1 MADNNLARSRN
12 DLPDF
17 FADDDPLAEL
27 ARIVGYDD
35 LPVAAKP
42 GSSSADNSF
51 TRREPAFNL
60 EDELLQEFER
70 YDAPRLDP
78 IHDIALDD
86 GPQHF
91 AEPAPDVVVA
101 APPVEP
107 EELEF
112 VPAEPAASEPRQ
124 AFSADGEIRDRD
136 DLQFGDEEPPL
147 AADAVYE
154 HAAAE
159 PVFEPAPE
167 AAHVEPVFDLPDFAA
182 AGAMSPAATIEEPSE
197 EFDLA
202 AELENSIGAEPVAES
217 QPEVMVEPE
226 VAFESVTRIE
236 PEVKFEP
243 QAAVETEPAFEPE
256 AVFEPEAAFEPEAGY
271 EPETGFEPEVKA
283 ERGKGAYVPGFRM
296 PLTNFSVA
304 RDVAAASA
312 PAPVSA
318 PQVAPSAPVEHAVE
332 RPVPD
337 NVPSLQ
343 PMPVPVAELQVS
355 SKSPEV
361 QAPEPQRNAPV
372 AAIPVAEPVAST
384 AQNAAAPQKD
394 RFSALDELIYDVQRY
409 SLPTS
414 AAQPFAAPV
423 AKAAEPAVKP
433 VAASVAPAA
442 AVVASQPVSA
452 PSVAEARSLDEK
464 DPFSDEEFE
473 LALDGLELDLA
484 DIVVEE
490 AQKHPVEAR
499 PPVVA
504 AVKAEPA
511 PAVAPAMAQ
520 PARVAPVTAAPVAA
534 AAAPVAETQVAEEP
548 ESVGDLPFDPAQI
561 ADSEDQVEA
570 IAELDVPSLPAEEP
584 EQPPAYRPDYELDI
598 DAELATL
605 LATPNKPAP
614 AQVRK
619 PEIDIAP
626 RGQQAAPDAARSPNY
641 TDLDDFERALEE
653 DFRRSLTTPL
663 PAAEHEELH
672 YSDTDYVATVEN
684 ARRSVRSWAV
694 PLVVAG
700 VVIFGG
706 VGAYAVFG
714 SRVASV
720 VSGGEP
726 VIIAADNEPIKIA
739 PENPGGKTV
748 PNQDKAVYDRVA
760 GVSPKDPKQR
770 TLISSNEE
778 PVDVVQKTL
787 MPDTLPLEGE
797 NDIDPTDVGETQ
809 DPRLLPQDR
818 TAANNGS
825 AEQPVT
831 VMPRKVK
838 TMIVRPDGKLVEQ
851 EIAAPALAAP
861 ETAKLPA
868 AGAKPVETA
877 AAFPEK
883 LPASNPVRT
892 QPVPATSNAGSA
904 GVLPV
909 SAPANPAAP
918 GEHVNVVRANSVT
931 PAVAA
936 APAQSSP
943 ASAATAVQAPAPVA
957 PVQAS
962 APAAKAPVPI
972 ARPAEQPV
980 NVVAAVTDQGNVR
993 APGQPTA
1000 AAPASAPNQVASL
1013 GSGDYVIQIA
1023 SLPSQAEA
1031 QKSYQS
1037 LSAKFGS
1044 VIGGRGV
1051 DIKAAELAGKG
1062 TFYRVRIPAG
1072 SKNDAV
1078 ALCERY
1084 RAAGGT
1090 CLVGR

>member
-35 LPVAAKP
+35 LPVAARP
-42 GSSSADNSF
+42 GSSSADTSS
-51 TRREPAFNL
+51 TARREPAFNL

-70 YDAPRLDP
+70 YDTPHLDP

-86 GPQHF
+86 VPQHF
-91 AEPAPDVVVA
+91 T

-112 VPAEPAASEPRQ
+112 VPAEAAAVEVPQADSAISER
-124 AFSADGEIRDRD
+124 ADI
-136 DLQFGDEEPPL
+136 FGDEEPPL
-147 AADAVYE
+147 AVDAVD
-154 HAAAE
+154 ANVAAE
-159 PVFEPAPE
+159 PVFEPAVE
-167 AAHVEPVFDLPDFAA
+167 AARMEPVFDLPDFPA
-182 AGAMSPAATIEEPSE
+182 AGSMSPAASVEDPAE

-202 AELENSIGAEPVAES
+202 AELENSIAAES
-217 QPEVMVEPE
+217 
-226 VAFESVTRIE
+226 
-236 PEVKFEP
+236 
-243 QAAVETEPAFEPE
+243 
-256 AVFEPEAAFEPEAGY
+256 EAAFEPEGTL
-271 EPETGFEPEVKA
+271 EPEARFEPEVRFVPQAAFEPETAPEPQAAFEPEAKLEPEAKFELEPKA

-296 PLTNFSVA
+296 PLSNFSVA
-304 RDVAAASA
+304 RDVSAASA
-312 PAPVSA
+312 QAAVTASQATAPASNEYASEPPVLNDIPSPKIEPAPA
-318 PQVAPSAPVEHAVE
+318 AEPQAS
-332 RPVPD
+332 
-337 NVPSLQ
+337 
-343 PMPVPVAELQVS
+343 
-355 SKSPEV
+355 
-361 QAPEPQRNAPV
+361 PEPQAQEPQPAPV
-372 AAIPVAEPVAST
+372 AAAPI
-384 AQNAAAPQKD
+384 AAASQKD

-409 SLPTS
+409 TLPTS
-414 AAQPFAAPV
+414 NGQPLATPV
-423 AKAAEPAVKP
+423 AQA
-433 VAASVAPAA
+433 AASVAPSAA
-442 AVVASQPVSA
+442 SVDAPVAQSPVA
-452 PSVAEARSLDEK
+452 KPPVAEVSSLDET

-484 DIVVEE
+484 EIVVEE
-490 AQKHPVEAR
+490 AQVHPSPA
-499 PPVVA
+499 PAP
-504 AVKAEPA
+504 VKAEPA
-511 PAVAPAMAQ
+511 PAAAPSTA
-520 PARVAPVTAAPVAA
+520 PVARVAPVTAA
-534 AAAPVAETQVAEEP
+534 AAPVVETQVGEEP
-548 ESVGDLPFDPAQI
+548 ESIADLPFDPAQI

-584 EQPPAYRPDYELDI
+584 EQPSAYRPDYELDI

-605 LATPNKPAP
+605 LAAPGKPASAP
-614 AQVRK
+614 TRK

-626 RGQQAAPDAARSPNY
+626 RGRQAAEAARSPNY

-672 YSDTDYVATVEN
+672 YSDADYVATVEN

-694 PLVVAG
+694 PLVLAG
-700 VVIFGG
+700 VVILGG
-706 VGAYAVFG
+706 FGAYAFFG
-714 SRVASV
+714 SSVSGV

-778 PVDVVQKTL
+778 PIDVVQKTL

-797 NDIDPTDVGETQ
+797 NDIEPTDVGETE

-818 TAANNGS
+818 TAQNNTA
-825 AEQPVT
+825 AEQQPVT

-851 EIAAPALAAP
+851 EVAAPALAAP

-883 LPASNPVRT
+883 VPASVPSTPART
-892 QPVPATSNAGSA
+892 QPQPANANAGA
-904 GVLPV
+904 GGILPV

-918 GEHVNVVRANSVT
+918 AEHVNVVRTNPVT
-931 PAVAA
+931 PPVAA
-936 APAQSSP
+936 APAQP
-943 ASAATAVQAPAPVA
+943 APAAAAAAPAAAQAPAPVA

-962 APAAKAPVPI
+962 APAARAPVPI

-993 APGQPTA
+993 APAQPAAA
-1000 AAPASAPNQVASL
+1000 AAPGSASNQIASL

-1037 LSAKFGS
+1037 LSAKFGN

-1051 DIKAAELAGKG
+1051 DIKSAEIAGKG
-1062 TFYRVRIPAG
+1062 MFYRVRIPAG

>member
-35 LPVAAKP
+35 LPVAARP
-42 GSSSADNSF
+42 GSSSADTSS
-51 TRREPAFNL
+51 TARQEPAFNL

-70 YDAPRLDP
+70 YDTPHLDP

-86 GPQHF
+86 VPQHF
-91 AEPAPDVVVA
+91 A

-112 VPAEPAASEPRQ
+112 VPAEAAAVEVPQADSAISER
-124 AFSADGEIRDRD
+124 ADI
-136 DLQFGDEEPPL
+136 FGDEEPPL
-147 AADAVYE
+147 AVDAVD
-154 HAAAE
+154 ASVAAE
-159 PVFEPAPE
+159 PVFEPA
-167 AAHVEPVFDLPDFAA
+167 VESARMEPIFDLPDFPA
-182 AGAMSPAATIEEPSE
+182 AGSMSPAASAEDPAE

-202 AELENSIGAEPVAES
+202 AELENSIAAES
-217 QPEVMVEPE
+217 EAAFDPEGTLEPEARFEPE
-226 VAFESVTRIE
+226 VRFVH
-236 PEVKFEP
+236 
-243 QAAVETEPAFEPE
+243 QATFEPE
-256 AVFEPEAAFEPEAGY
+256 AAPEPEAAFEPEANL
-271 EPETGFEPEVKA
+271 EPEAKFEPKT
-283 ERGKGAYVPGFRM
+283 ERGKGAYIPGFRM
-296 PLTNFSVA
+296 PLSNFSVA

-312 PAPVSA
+312 QAAVAASQATASASNEYAFEPPVLNDIPSPKIEPAPAAEPPAQEPQPAPV
-318 PQVAPSAPVEHAVE
+318 
-332 RPVPD
+332 
-337 NVPSLQ
+337 
-343 PMPVPVAELQVS
+343 
-355 SKSPEV
+355 
-361 QAPEPQRNAPV
+361 
-372 AAIPVAEPVAST
+372 
-384 AQNAAAPQKD
+384 AAAPQKD

-409 SLPTS
+409 TLPTS
-414 AAQPFAAPV
+414 HGQPLAKPEPAVTQTVASVAPSAPSVVDAPV
-423 AKAAEPAVKP
+423 AKSPVAEPSP
-433 VAASVAPAA
+433 
-442 AVVASQPVSA
+442 
-452 PSVAEARSLDEK
+452 LDET

-484 DIVVEE
+484 EIVVEE
-490 AQKHPVEAR
+490 AQAHPVQA
-499 PPVVA
+499 PFPA
-504 AVKAEPA
+504 PAPVKAEPA
-511 PAVAPAMAQ
+511 PAAAPSTA
-520 PARVAPVTAAPVAA
+520 PVARVAPVTAAATPV
-534 AAAPVAETQVAEEP
+534 VETQVAEEP
-548 ESVGDLPFDPAQI
+548 ESIADLPFDPAQI

-605 LATPNKPAP
+605 LAAPAKPAS
-614 AQVRK
+614 AQARK

-626 RGQQAAPDAARSPNY
+626 RGRQAAAEAARSPNY

-672 YSDTDYVATVEN
+672 YSDADYVATVEN

-694 PLVVAG
+694 PLVLAG
-700 VVIFGG
+700 VVILGG
-706 VGAYAVFG
+706 AGAYAFFG
-714 SRVASV
+714 SSVSGV

-778 PVDVVQKTL
+778 PIDVVQKTL

-797 NDIDPTDVGETQ
+797 NDIEPTDVGETE

-818 TAANNGS
+818 TAQNNTA
-825 AEQPVT
+825 AEQQPVT

-883 LPASNPVRT
+883 VPASVPATPVRT
-892 QPVPATSNAGSA
+892 QPQPANSNAGA
-904 GVLPV
+904 GGILPV
-909 SAPANPAAP
+909 STPANPAAP
-918 GEHVNVVRANSVT
+918 AEHVNVVRTNPVT

-936 APAQSSP
+936 APAQPTP
-943 ASAATAVQAPAPVA
+943 AAAAPGPAPAAAQAPAPVA

-962 APAAKAPVPI
+962 APAARAPVPI

-993 APGQPTA
+993 APAQPA
-1000 AAPASAPNQVASL
+1000 AVAAPGSASNQVASL

-1037 LSAKFGS
+1037 LSAKFGN

-1051 DIKAAELAGKG
+1051 DIKSAEIAGKG

>member
-35 LPVAAKP
+35 LPVAARP
-42 GSSSADNSF
+42 GSSSADTSSPV
-51 TRREPAFNL
+51 RHEPAFNL

-70 YDAPRLDP
+70 YDAPHLDP
-78 IHDIALDD
+78 IHDIAVDD
-86 GPQHF
+86 VPQSF
-91 AEPAPDVVVA
+91 V

-112 VPAEPAASEPRQ
+112 VPAESAAVEVPQ
-124 AFSADGEIRDRD
+124 ADSAFGDRPD
-136 DLQFGDEEPPL
+136 IFGDEEPPL
-147 AADAVYE
+147 AVDAVDGNVV
-154 HAAAE
+154 AAE
-159 PVFEPAPE
+159 PVVEPAFE
-167 AAHVEPVFDLPDFAA
+167 AARVEPVFDLPDFPA
-182 AGAMSPAATIEEPSE
+182 AGSMSPAESVEDPAE

-202 AELENSIGAEPVAES
+202 AELENSISAES
-217 QPEVMVEPE
+217 VAAIEPEVTFEPEARFEPEVRFVPQATFEAETAPEPE
-226 VAFESVTRIE
+226 VAFEPEAKLE
-236 PEVKFEP
+236 PE
-243 QAAVETEPAFEPE
+243 ANFEPE
-256 AVFEPEAAFEPEAGY
+256 PR
-271 EPETGFEPEVKA
+271 T
-283 ERGKGAYVPGFRM
+283 ERGKGAYIPGFRM
-296 PLTNFSVA
+296 PLSNFSVA
-304 RDVAAASA
+304 RDVSAASA
-312 PAPVSA
+312 QAAVAASQVAAPALNEYAVEPSLRNDIPSPKIEPTPAAGQQVSASTPAPQA
-318 PQVAPSAPVEHAVE
+318 QELQSAPVT
-332 RPVPD
+332 
-337 NVPSLQ
+337 
-343 PMPVPVAELQVS
+343 VA
-355 SKSPEV
+355 P
-361 QAPEPQRNAPV
+361 
-372 AAIPVAEPVAST
+372 I
-384 AQNAAAPQKD
+384 AAAPQKD

-409 SLPTS
+409 TLPASNGGQPLATPVAKS
-414 AAQPFAAPV
+414 EPAATHAAAPVSPALPSVDAPV
-423 AKAAEPAVKP
+423 AKSPLAEPGP
-433 VAASVAPAA
+433 
-442 AVVASQPVSA
+442 
-452 PSVAEARSLDEK
+452 LDET
-464 DPFSDEEFE
+464 DTFSEEEFE

-484 DIVVEE
+484 EIVVEE
-490 AQKHPVEAR
+490 AKAHPVQA
-499 PPVVA
+499 PSPA
-504 AVKAEPA
+504 AAPVKAEPVPAAA
-511 PAVAPAMAQ
+511 PSMAPV
-520 PARVAPVTAAPVAA
+520 ARVAPVTAA
-534 AAAPVAETQVAEEP
+534 AAPAPAVDAQVVEEP
-548 ESVGDLPFDPAQI
+548 ESIGDLPFDPAQI

-605 LATPNKPAP
+605 LAAPGKPASAP
-614 AQVRK
+614 ARK

-626 RGQQAAPDAARSPNY
+626 RGRQTVAEAARSPNY

-672 YSDTDYVATVEN
+672 YSDADYVATVEN

-694 PLVVAG
+694 PLALAG
-700 VVIFGG
+700 VVILGG
-706 VGAYAVFG
+706 VGAYAFFG
-714 SRVASV
+714 SSVSGV

-797 NDIDPTDVGETQ
+797 NDIEPTDVGETE

-818 TAANNGS
+818 TAQNNAA
-825 AEQPVT
+825 AEQQPVT

-883 LPASNPVRT
+883 VPASVPATPVRT
-892 QPVPATSNAGSA
+892 QPQPANSNAGT
-904 GVLPV
+904 GGIVPV

-918 GEHVNVVRANSVT
+918 AEHVNVVRTNPVT
-931 PAVAA
+931 PPVAA
-936 APAQSSP
+936 APAQPNP
-943 ASAATAVQAPAPVA
+943 AAAAPAVVQAPAPAA

-962 APAAKAPVPI
+962 APVAKAPVPI
-972 ARPAEQPV
+972 ARPSEQPV

-993 APGQPTA
+993 APGQQAA
-1000 AAPASAPNQVASL
+1000 AAPASAQNQVASL
-1013 GSGDYVIQIA
+1013 GSGGYIIQIA

-1051 DIKAAELAGKG
+1051 DIKSAEIAGKG

-1072 SKNDAV
+1072 SKDDAV

>member
-35 LPVAAKP
+35 LPVAARP
-42 GSSSADNSF
+42 GSSSADTSS
-51 TRREPAFNL
+51 TARREPAFNL

-70 YDAPRLDP
+70 YDTPHLDP

-86 GPQHF
+86 VPQHF
-91 AEPAPDVVVA
+91 A

-112 VPAEPAASEPRQ
+112 VPAEAAAVEVPQADSAISER
-124 AFSADGEIRDRD
+124 ADI
-136 DLQFGDEEPPL
+136 FGDEEPPL
-147 AADAVYE
+147 AVDAVD
-154 HAAAE
+154 ANDAAE
-159 PVFEPAPE
+159 PVFEPAVE
-167 AAHVEPVFDLPDFAA
+167 SARMEPVFDLPDFPA
-182 AGAMSPAATIEEPSE
+182 AGSMSPAASAEDPAE

-202 AELENSIGAEPVAES
+202 AELENSIAAES
-217 QPEVMVEPE
+217 EAAFDPEGTLEPEARFEPE
-226 VAFESVTRIE
+226 VRFV
-236 PEVKFEP
+236 P
-243 QAAVETEPAFEPE
+243 QAAFEPE
-256 AVFEPEAAFEPEAGY
+256 TAPEPEAAFEPEANL
-271 EPETGFEPEVKA
+271 EPEAKFEPKT
-283 ERGKGAYVPGFRM
+283 ERGKGAYIPGFRM
-296 PLTNFSVA
+296 PLSNFSVA
-304 RDVAAASA
+304 RDVAAASTQA
-312 PAPVSA
+312 AAAASQVTSPASNEYAFEPPVLNDIPSPKIEPAPAAEPLASAKAPEPPAQEPQPAPV
-318 PQVAPSAPVEHAVE
+318 
-332 RPVPD
+332 
-337 NVPSLQ
+337 
-343 PMPVPVAELQVS
+343 
-355 SKSPEV
+355 
-361 QAPEPQRNAPV
+361 
-372 AAIPVAEPVAST
+372 
-384 AQNAAAPQKD
+384 AAAPQKD

-409 SLPTS
+409 TLPTS
-414 AAQPFAAPV
+414 NGQPLAKPV
-423 AKAAEPAVKP
+423 AKPEPAVTQA
-433 VAASVAPAA
+433 AASVAP
-442 AVVASQPVSA
+442 SA
-452 PSVAEARSLDEK
+452 PSVVDAPVTKPSVAEVSSLDET

-484 DIVVEE
+484 EIVVEE
-490 AQKHPVEAR
+490 AQAHPVQA
-499 PPVVA
+499 PSPA
-504 AVKAEPA
+504 PAPVKAEPA
-511 PAVAPAMAQ
+511 PAAAPSMA
-520 PARVAPVTAAPVAA
+520 PVARVAPVTAA
-534 AAAPVAETQVAEEP
+534 AAPVVETQVVEEP
-548 ESVGDLPFDPAQI
+548 ESIADLPFDPAQI

-605 LATPNKPAP
+605 LAAPGKPSP
-614 AQVRK
+614 ARK

-626 RGQQAAPDAARSPNY
+626 RGRQAAAEAARSPNY

-672 YSDTDYVATVEN
+672 YSDADYVATVEN

-694 PLVVAG
+694 PLVLAG
-700 VVIFGG
+700 VVILGG
-706 VGAYAVFG
+706 FGAYTFFG
-714 SRVASV
+714 SSVSGV

-778 PVDVVQKTL
+778 PIDVVQKTL

-797 NDIDPTDVGETQ
+797 NDIEPTDVGETE

-818 TAANNGS
+818 TAQNNTA
-825 AEQPVT
+825 AEQQPVT

-851 EIAAPALAAP
+851 EVAAPALAAP
-861 ETAKLPA
+861 ETVKLPA

-883 LPASNPVRT
+883 VPASVPATPVRT
-892 QPVPATSNAGSA
+892 QPLPASSNAGA
-904 GVLPV
+904 GGILPV
-909 SAPANPAAP
+909 STPANPAAP
-918 GEHVNVVRANSVT
+918 AEHVNVVRTNPVT

-936 APAQSSP
+936 APAQPTP
-943 ASAATAVQAPAPVA
+943 AAAAPGPAPAAAQAPAPVT

-962 APAAKAPVPI
+962 APAARAPVPI

-993 APGQPTA
+993 APAQPA
-1000 AAPASAPNQVASL
+1000 AAAAAGSASNQVASL

-1037 LSAKFGS
+1037 LSAKFGN

-1051 DIKAAELAGKG
+1051 DIKSAEIAGKG

>member
-1 MADNNLARSRN
+1 MADNNLARNRN

-42 GSSSADNSF
+42 GSSSADTSASG
-51 TRREPAFNL
+51 RREPAFNL

-86 GPQHF
+86 APRSF
-91 AEPAPDVVVA
+91 AEPASDAAVA

-112 VPAEPAASEPRQ
+112 VPAEPVAIELPQ
-124 AFSADGEIRDRD
+124 AFLPADSAINERD
-136 DLQFGDEEPPL
+136 DRQFGDEEPPL
-147 AADAVYE
+147 AFDAVDE
-154 HAAAE
+154 SVASD
-159 PVFEPAPE
+159 PIVEPAFE
-167 AAHVEPVFDLPDFAA
+167 AARVEPVFDLPDFPT
-182 AGAMSPAATIEEPSE
+182 AGAMSPAASTEEPAE

-202 AELENSIGAEPVAES
+202 AELENSIAAEPVAAG
-217 QPEVMVEPE
+217 QPEVKFEPEAKIEPEARFVPQATFEPE
-226 VAFESVTRIE
+226 VAFE
-236 PEVKFEP
+236 PETKL
-243 QAAVETEPAFEPE
+243 EPE
-256 AVFEPEAAFEPEAGY
+256 AKFELEPK
-271 EPETGFEPEVKA
+271 T
-283 ERGKGAYVPGFRM
+283 ERGKGAYIPGFRM

-304 RDVAAASA
+304 RDVSAASA
-312 PAPVSA
+312 QAAVTPSQAAAPVLNEYAVEPPVLDDIPSPKTEPAPA
-318 PQVAPSAPVEHAVE
+318 
-332 RPVPD
+332 
-337 NVPSLQ
+337 
-343 PMPVPVAELQVS
+343 AELQVS
-355 SKSPEV
+355 AK
-361 QAPEPQRNAPV
+361 APEHQVQELQPASVTTEPV
-372 AAIPVAEPVAST
+372 AAVPDATSVAST
-384 AQNAAAPQKD
+384 GQSDAASQKD

-409 SLPTS
+409 TLPTS
-414 AAQPFAAPV
+414 NGQSLATPV
-423 AKAAEPAVKP
+423 ANAPELAATPA
-433 VAASVAPAA
+433 VAPAA
-442 AVVASQPVSA
+442 PVIANAPVATP
-452 PSVAEARSLDEK
+452 PVAEVQSLDDK

-484 DIVVEE
+484 EIVVEE
-490 AQKHPVEAR
+490 TQKHPVQATS
-499 PPVVA
+499 A
-504 AVKAEPA
+504 AAAIVKAEPA
-511 PAVAPAMAQ
+511 APSVTPVA
-520 PARVAPVTAAPVAA
+520 RAAPVAVV
-534 AAAPVAETQVAEEP
+534 APVAETQAVEEP
-548 ESVGDLPFDPAQI
+548 ESMADLPFDPAQI

-605 LATPNKPAP
+605 LAAPGKSAPAP
-614 AQVRK
+614 ARK
-619 PEIDIAP
+619 PEIDIAQK
-626 RGQQAAPDAARSPNY
+626 GQQAAAEASRSPAY

-672 YSDTDYVATVEN
+672 YSDTDYIATVEN

-694 PLVVAG
+694 PLVLAG
-700 VVIFGG
+700 VVILGG
-706 VGAYAVFG
+706 AGAYAFFG
-714 SRVASV
+714 SSVSGV

-726 VIIAADNEPIKIA
+726 VIIAADKEPIKIA

-778 PVDVVQKTL
+778 PIDVVQKTL

-797 NDIDPTDVGETQ
+797 NDIEPTDVGETE

-818 TAANNGS
+818 VAQNNAS
-825 AEQPVT
+825 AEQQPVT

-861 ETAKLPA
+861 ETPKLPA

-877 AAFPEK
+877 AAFPAK
-883 LPASNPVRT
+883 LPPST
-892 QPVPATSNAGSA
+892 PATPARPQPLSTASNAGSS

-909 SAPANPAAP
+909 SAPA
-918 GEHVNVVRANSVT
+918 EHVNVVRTNPIT

-936 APAQSSP
+936 APAQPTPAAAAPSP
-943 ASAATAVQAPAPVA
+943 AAAQAPASVA

-962 APAAKAPVPI
+962 APASKAPVPI

-993 APGQPTA
+993 APGQQTA
-1000 AAPASAPNQVASL
+1000 AAPASASNQVASL
-1013 GSGDYVIQIA
+1013 GPGDYVIQIA

-1051 DIKAAELAGKG
+1051 DIKPAEIAGKG

-1072 SKNDAV
+1072 GKNEAV

>member
-35 LPVAAKP
+35 LPVAARP
-42 GSSSADNSF
+42 GSSSADTSA
-51 TRREPAFNL
+51 RREPAFNL

-70 YDAPRLDP
+70 YDAPPLDP
-78 IHDIALDD
+78 VHDIAVDD
-86 GPQHF
+86 VPRHF
-91 AEPAPDVVVA
+91 AEPAPDITVA
-101 APPVEP
+101 APPIEP

-112 VPAEPAASEPRQ
+112 VPSETAAVEAPQ
-124 AFSADGEIRDRD
+124 AFLPADGAVGARA
-136 DLQFGDEEPPL
+136 DLFGDEEPPL
-147 AADAVYE
+147 AVDTIDENV
-154 HAAAE
+154 AAE
-159 PVFEPAPE
+159 PVFEPA
-167 AAHVEPVFDLPDFAA
+167 VETARMEPIFDLPDFPA
-182 AGAMSPAATIEEPSE
+182 AGSMSPVASVEDPAE

-202 AELENSIGAEPVAES
+202 AELENSIAAEPVAA
-217 QPEVMVEPE
+217 VEPE
-226 VAFESVTRIE
+226 VT
-236 PEVKFEP
+236 
-243 QAAVETEPAFEPE
+243 FEPE
-256 AVFEPEAAFEPEAGY
+256 AKFEPEAAPEPEAAFEPEAKL
-271 EPETGFEPEVKA
+271 EPEAKFELEPKT
-283 ERGKGAYVPGFRM
+283 ERGKGAYIPGFRM
-296 PLTNFSVA
+296 PLSNFSVA
-304 RDVAAASA
+304 RDVSAASA
-312 PAPVSA
+312 QAAVATSQVAAPAPNEYAFEPPVLEDSPSPKIEPAPAAGPQVSA
-318 PQVAPSAPVEHAVE
+318 
-332 RPVPD
+332 
-337 NVPSLQ
+337 
-343 PMPVPVAELQVS
+343 
-355 SKSPEV
+355 K
-361 QAPEPQRNAPV
+361 APEPQAQELQPAPV
-372 AAIPVAEPVAST
+372 TVAPIAAAP
-384 AQNAAAPQKD
+384 AAAPQKD

-409 SLPTS
+409 TLPTS
-414 AAQPFAAPV
+414 NGQPLATPV
-423 AKAAEPAVKP
+423 AKPEPAVTRP
-433 VAASVAPAA
+433 AASVASAA
-442 AVVASQPVSA
+442 PVVANA
-452 PSVAEARSLDEK
+452 PVAELHSLDET

-484 DIVVEE
+484 EIVVEE
-490 AQKHPVEAR
+490 AQAHPVPA
-499 PPVVA
+499 PSPAVA
-504 AVKAEPA
+504 PVKAEPA
-511 PAVAPAMAQ
+511 PAAAPSMA
-520 PARVAPVTAAPVAA
+520 PVARVAPVTAM
-534 AAAPVAETQVAEEP
+534 AAPIVETQVVEEP
-548 ESVGDLPFDPAQI
+548 ESIGDLPFDPAQI

-605 LATPNKPAP
+605 LAAPGRPASAP
-614 AQVRK
+614 ARK

-626 RGQQAAPDAARSPNY
+626 RGQQAATEAGRSPAY

-672 YSDTDYVATVEN
+672 YSDADYVATVEN

-694 PLVVAG
+694 PLVLAG
-700 VVIFGG
+700 VVILGG
-706 VGAYAVFG
+706 VGAYAFFG
-714 SRVASV
+714 SSV
-720 VSGGEP
+720 SGVMSGGEP

-778 PVDVVQKTL
+778 PIDVVQKTL

-797 NDIDPTDVGETQ
+797 NDIEPTDVGETE

-818 TAANNGS
+818 TAQNNAA
-825 AEQPVT
+825 AEQQPVT

-883 LPASNPVRT
+883 VPASVPATPTRT
-892 QPVPATSNAGSA
+892 QPLPANSNTSA
-904 GVLPV
+904 GGILPV

-918 GEHVNVVRANSVT
+918 TEHVNVVRTNPVT
-931 PAVAA
+931 PPVAA
-936 APAQSSP
+936 APAQP
-943 ASAATAVQAPAPVA
+943 AAAAPAPAAAQAPAPVA

-993 APGQPTA
+993 APAQPA
-1000 AAPASAPNQVASL
+1000 AAPASAANQVASA
-1013 GSGDYVIQIA
+1013 GPGDYVIQIA

-1037 LSAKFGS
+1037 LSSKFGS

-1051 DIKAAELAGKG
+1051 DIKSAEIAGKG

-1072 SKNDAV
+1072 GKNEAI

>member
-35 LPVAAKP
+35 LPVAARP
-42 GSSSADNSF
+42 GSSSADTSS
-51 TRREPAFNL
+51 TARREPAFNL

-70 YDAPRLDP
+70 YDTPHLDP
-78 IHDIALDD
+78 IHDVALDD
-86 GPQHF
+86 VPQHF
-91 AEPAPDVVVA
+91 A

-112 VPAEPAASEPRQ
+112 VPAEAAAVEVPQADSAISER
-124 AFSADGEIRDRD
+124 ADI
-136 DLQFGDEEPPL
+136 FGDEEPPL
-147 AADAVYE
+147 AVDAVGE
-154 HAAAE
+154 SVDAE
-159 PVFEPAPE
+159 PVFEPAVE
-167 AAHVEPVFDLPDFAA
+167 AARMEPVFDLPDFPA
-182 AGAMSPAATIEEPSE
+182 AGSMSPAASVEDPE

-202 AELENSIGAEPVAES
+202 AELENSIAAES
-217 QPEVMVEPE
+217 
-226 VAFESVTRIE
+226 
-236 PEVKFEP
+236 
-243 QAAVETEPAFEPE
+243 
-256 AVFEPEAAFEPEAGY
+256 EAAFEPEGTL
-271 EPETGFEPEVKA
+271 EPEARFEPEVRFVPQAAFEPETAPEPQAAFEPEAKLEPEA
-283 ERGKGAYVPGFRM
+283 KFEPEPKTERGKGAYIPGFRM
-296 PLTNFSVA
+296 PLSNFSVA
-304 RDVAAASA
+304 RDVSAASTQAAVAASQVTA
-312 PAPVSA
+312 PAPNEYAFEPPVLNDIPSPKIEPA
-318 PQVAPSAPVEHAVE
+318 PAAAPLA
-332 RPVPD
+332 
-337 NVPSLQ
+337 
-343 PMPVPVAELQVS
+343 
-355 SKSPEV
+355 SPK
-361 QAPEPQRNAPV
+361 APEPQAQEPQPAPV
-372 AAIPVAEPVAST
+372 AAAPI
-384 AQNAAAPQKD
+384 AAASQKD

-409 SLPTS
+409 TLPTS
-414 AAQPFAAPV
+414 NGQPLASPV
-423 AKAAEPAVKP
+423 AKPEPAVTQA
-433 VAASVAPAA
+433 AASVAPAA
-442 AVVASQPVSA
+442 TSIDTPVAKSP
-452 PSVAEARSLDEK
+452 VAEPSPLDDT

-484 DIVVEE
+484 EIVVEE
-490 AQKHPVEAR
+490 AQVHPSPA
-499 PPVVA
+499 PAP
-504 AVKAEPA
+504 VKAEPA
-511 PAVAPAMAQ
+511 PAAAPSIAA
-520 PARVAPVTAAPVAA
+520 PVARVAPVTAA
-534 AAAPVAETQVAEEP
+534 AAPVVETQVGEEP
-548 ESVGDLPFDPAQI
+548 ESIADLPFDPAQI

-605 LATPNKPAP
+605 LAAPGKPASAP
-614 AQVRK
+614 ARK

-626 RGQQAAPDAARSPNY
+626 RGRQAAAEAARSPNY

-672 YSDTDYVATVEN
+672 YSDADYVATVEN

-694 PLVVAG
+694 PLVLAG
-700 VVIFGG
+700 VVILGG
-706 VGAYAVFG
+706 AGAYAFFG
-714 SRVASV
+714 SSVSGV

-778 PVDVVQKTL
+778 PIDVVQKTL

-797 NDIDPTDVGETQ
+797 NDIEPTDVGETE

-818 TAANNGS
+818 TAQNNTA
-825 AEQPVT
+825 AEQQPVT

-883 LPASNPVRT
+883 VPASVPATPTRT
-892 QPVPATSNAGSA
+892 QPQPANSNAGA
-904 GVLPV
+904 GGILPV

-918 GEHVNVVRANSVT
+918 AEHVNVVRTNPVT
-931 PAVAA
+931 PPVAA
-936 APAQSSP
+936 APAQP
-943 ASAATAVQAPAPVA
+943 APAATAPAPAAAQAPTPVA

-962 APAAKAPVPI
+962 APAARAPVPI

-993 APGQPTA
+993 APAQPAAA
-1000 AAPASAPNQVASL
+1000 AAPGSASNQVASL

-1037 LSAKFGS
+1037 LSAKFGN

-1051 DIKAAELAGKG
+1051 DIKSAEIAGKG

>member
-35 LPVAAKP
+35 LPVAARP
-42 GSSSADNSF
+42 GSSSADTSSPV
-51 TRREPAFNL
+51 RHEPAFNL

-70 YDAPRLDP
+70 YDAPHLDP
-78 IHDIALDD
+78 VHDIAIDD
-86 GPQHF
+86 VHQPF
-91 AEPAPDVVVA
+91 TEPAPDIAVA

-112 VPAEPAASEPRQ
+112 VPSETAAVEVPQ
-124 AFSADGEIRDRD
+124 AFLPADSAVGARA
-136 DLQFGDEEPPL
+136 DLFGDEEPPL
-147 AADAVYE
+147 AVDAIDESV
-154 HAAAE
+154 AAE
-159 PVFEPAPE
+159 PEFEPA
-167 AAHVEPVFDLPDFAA
+167 VETARMEPIFDLPDFPA
-182 AGAMSPAATIEEPSE
+182 AGSMSPAASMEDSAE

-202 AELENSIGAEPVAES
+202 AELETSIAAEPYAA
-217 QPEVMVEPE
+217 VEPE
-226 VAFESVTRIE
+226 VT
-236 PEVKFEP
+236 
-243 QAAVETEPAFEPE
+243 FEPE
-256 AVFEPEAAFEPEAGY
+256 AKFEPEVRFVPQATFEPEAAPEPEAAFEPEARL
-271 EPETGFEPEVKA
+271 EPEAKFELEPKT
-283 ERGKGAYVPGFRM
+283 ERGKGAYIPGFRM
-296 PLTNFSVA
+296 PLSNFSVA
-304 RDVAAASA
+304 RDVSAASA
-312 PAPVSA
+312 QAAVTTSQAAAPAPNEYA
-318 PQVAPSAPVEHAVE
+318 FEPQVLEDSPKIEPAPAAGP
-332 RPVPD
+332 
-337 NVPSLQ
+337 
-343 PMPVPVAELQVS
+343 QVS
-355 SKSPEV
+355 VK
-361 QAPEPQRNAPV
+361 APEPQAQELQPAPV
-372 AAIPVAEPVAST
+372 TVAPIAAIP
-384 AQNAAAPQKD
+384 AAAPQKD

-409 SLPTS
+409 TLPTS
-414 AAQPFAAPV
+414 NGQPLATPVARPEPAVTHPAASVASAAPVVANAPV
-423 AKAAEPAVKP
+423 AKPP
-433 VAASVAPAA
+433 VA
-442 AVVASQPVSA
+442 
-452 PSVAEARSLDEK
+452 ELHSLDET

-484 DIVVEE
+484 EIVVEE
-490 AQKHPVEAR
+490 AQAHQVQAPSPA
-499 PPVVA
+499 VA
-504 AVKAEPA
+504 PAKAEPA
-511 PAVAPAMAQ
+511 PAAAPSMV
-520 PARVAPVTAAPVAA
+520 PVARVAPVTAM
-534 AAAPVAETQVAEEP
+534 AAPVVETQVVEEP
-548 ESVGDLPFDPAQI
+548 EAIADLPFDPTQI

-605 LATPNKPAP
+605 LAAPGKPASAP
-614 AQVRK
+614 ARK

-626 RGQQAAPDAARSPNY
+626 RGQQAAAEAGRSPAY

-672 YSDTDYVATVEN
+672 YSDADYVATVEN

-694 PLVVAG
+694 PLVLAG
-700 VVIFGG
+700 VVILGG
-706 VGAYAVFG
+706 VGAYAFFG
-714 SRVASV
+714 SSVSGV

-778 PVDVVQKTL
+778 PIDVVQKTL

-797 NDIDPTDVGETQ
+797 NDIEPTDVGETQ

-818 TAANNGS
+818 TAQNNAA
-825 AEQPVT
+825 AEQQPVT

-883 LPASNPVRT
+883 VPASVPATPVRT
-892 QPVPATSNAGSA
+892 QPQPANSNAGT
-904 GVLPV
+904 GGIVPV

-918 GEHVNVVRANSVT
+918 AEHVNVVRTNPVT
-931 PAVAA
+931 PPVAA
-936 APAQSSP
+936 APAQPTPVAAAP
-943 ASAATAVQAPAPVA
+943 AAAQAPAPVA

-972 ARPAEQPV
+972 ARPSEQPV

-993 APGQPTA
+993 APGQQSA
-1000 AAPASAPNQVASL
+1000 AAPASAQNQVASL
-1013 GSGDYVIQIA
+1013 GSGDYIIQIA

-1051 DIKAAELAGKG
+1051 DIKAAEIAGKG

>member
-42 GSSSADNSF
+42 ESSSVDTSSSV
-51 TRREPAFNL
+51 RREPAFNL

-78 IHDIALDD
+78 IHDIAFDD
-86 GPQHF
+86 ALQPF
-91 AEPAPDVVVA
+91 AEPAPDVGAA
-101 APPVEP
+101 APQVEP

-112 VPAEPAASEPRQ
+112 VPTEAASVDLPP
-124 AFSADGEIRDRD
+124 AFLAADSEIRERY

-147 AADAVYE
+147 AVDAVNE
-154 HAAAE
+154 RVAAE
-159 PVFEPAPE
+159 PAFESAPE
-167 AAHVEPVFDLPDFAA
+167 AARVEPVFDLPDFPA
-182 AGAMSPAATIEEPSE
+182 AGEMSPVASVEEPAE

-202 AELENSIGAEPVAES
+202 AELESSIAAEPVAAS
-217 QPEVMVEPE
+217 QPEV
-226 VAFESVTRIE
+226 T
-236 PEVKFEP
+236 
-243 QAAVETEPAFEPE
+243 FEPE
-256 AVFEPEAAFEPEAGY
+256 AKFEQQVQLEPQPAFESEAEFEPEAKFELEAKT
-271 EPETGFEPEVKA
+271 EN
-283 ERGKGAYVPGFRM
+283 GKGAYVPGFRM

-304 RDVAAASA
+304 RDVAAASGQAPVPASQPAA
-312 PAPVSA
+312 PAPTEYA
-318 PQVAPSAPVEHAVE
+318 FEPPVLDDIPTPKPEPTAA
-332 RPVPD
+332 
-337 NVPSLQ
+337 
-343 PMPVPVAELQVS
+343 AELQVFARS
-355 SKSPEV
+355 
-361 QAPEPQRNAPV
+361 PEPQPQEPQRDAPVAATPV
-372 AAIPVAEPVAST
+372 AAIPVAAPVAST
-384 AQNAAAPQKD
+384 APSAAAPQKD

-414 AAQPFAAPV
+414 AGQPLATPVAKAPEPVVTPAAAPV
-423 AKAAEPAVKP
+423 APAAPVVANSP
-433 VAASVAPAA
+433 VAAPPVAG
-442 AVVASQPVSA
+442 VH
-452 PSVAEARSLDEK
+452 SLDEK

-490 AQKHPVEAR
+490 AQKHPVQVT
-499 PPVVA
+499 PPA
-504 AVKAEPA
+504 IATAKAEAA
-511 PAVAPAMAQ
+511 PAVAPAMA
-520 PARVAPVTAAPVAA
+520 PVARVLPIAA
-534 AAAPVAETQVAEEP
+534 AAAPIVETQVAEEP
-548 ESVGDLPFDPAQI
+548 EATVDLPFDPAQI

-605 LATPNKPAP
+605 LATPGKPAP
-614 AQVRK
+614 ARK

-626 RGQQAAPDAARSPNY
+626 KGRQAAAEAAPSPNY

-663 PAAEHEELH
+663 PAAEQEELH
-672 YSDTDYVATVEN
+672 YSDADYVATVEN
-684 ARRSVRSWAV
+684 ARRSARSWTV
-694 PLVVAG
+694 PLVLAG
-700 VVIFGG
+700 VVILGG
-706 VGAYAVFG
+706 FGAYAFFG
-714 SRVASV
+714 SSVSGV

-778 PVDVVQKTL
+778 PIDVVQKTL

-797 NDIDPTDVGETQ
+797 NDIEPTDVGETE

-818 TAANNGS
+818 TAQNNAA
-825 AEQPVT
+825 AEQQPVT

-883 LPASNPVRT
+883 VPASVPATPART
-892 QPVPATSNAGSA
+892 QPLPANSNAGAS
-904 GVLPV
+904 GIVPV

-918 GEHVNVVRANSVT
+918 AEHVNVVRTNPVT
-931 PAVAA
+931 PPVAA
-936 APAQSSP
+936 APAQPTPAAAVPSP
-943 ASAATAVQAPAPVA
+943 APAAAQAPAPVA

-980 NVVAAVTDQGNVR
+980 NVVASVTDQGNVR
-993 APGQPTA
+993 APVQPAAAA
-1000 AAPASAPNQVASL
+1000 AAPASVSNQVASL

-1051 DIKAAELAGKG
+1051 DIKSAEIAGKG

>member
-35 LPVAAKP
+35 LPVAARP
-42 GSSSADNSF
+42 GSSSADTSS
-51 TRREPAFNL
+51 TERREPAFNL

-70 YDAPRLDP
+70 YDAPHLDP

-86 GPQHF
+86 VPQHF
-91 AEPAPDVVVA
+91 A
-101 APPVEP
+101 APPVDP

-112 VPAEPAASEPRQ
+112 VPAEAAAVEVPQ
-124 AFSADGEIRDRD
+124 ALQSADNAVGERADR
-136 DLQFGDEEPPL
+136 FGDEEPPR
-147 AADAVYE
+147 AVDAVDGNV
-154 HAAAE
+154 AAE
-159 PVFEPAPE
+159 PVFEPAFE
-167 AAHVEPVFDLPDFAA
+167 AARMEPVFDLPDFPA
-182 AGAMSPAATIEEPSE
+182 AGSMSPAASVAASVEDPAE

-202 AELENSIGAEPVAES
+202 AELENSIAAEPVAA
-217 QPEVMVEPE
+217 VEPE
-226 VAFESVTRIE
+226 VT
-236 PEVKFEP
+236 
-243 QAAVETEPAFEPE
+243 FEPE
-256 AVFEPEAAFEPEAGY
+256 ARFEPEVRFVPQATFEHGSAPEPEAAFEPEAKL
-271 EPETGFEPEVKA
+271 EPEAKFELEPKT

-296 PLTNFSVA
+296 PLSNFSVA
-304 RDVAAASA
+304 RDVSAASA
-312 PAPVSA
+312 QAAVTASQVTAPASNEYAFEPPVLNDIPSPNIEPAQAAEPQMSA
-318 PQVAPSAPVEHAVE
+318 KEPQ
-332 RPVPD
+332 
-337 NVPSLQ
+337 
-343 PMPVPVAELQVS
+343 
-355 SKSPEV
+355 
-361 QAPEPQRNAPV
+361 PEPVTAAPI
-372 AAIPVAEPVAST
+372 AAVPAVT
-384 AQNAAAPQKD
+384 PQKD

-409 SLPTS
+409 TLPTS
-414 AAQPFAAPV
+414 NGQPLATPV
-423 AKAAEPAVKP
+423 AKPEPAVTH
-433 VAASVAPAA
+433 AAVSVAPAA
-442 AVVASQPVSA
+442 
-452 PSVAEARSLDEK
+452 PSVVDAPVAKTPVAEVLSVDET

-484 DIVVEE
+484 EIVVEE
-490 AQKHPVEAR
+490 AQAHPVQA
-499 PPVVA
+499 PPLA
-504 AVKAEPA
+504 AAPVKAEPA
-511 PAVAPAMAQ
+511 PAAAPSVAPV
-520 PARVAPVTAAPVAA
+520 ARVAPVIA
-534 AAAPVAETQVAEEP
+534 AAAPVVETQVVEEP
-548 ESVGDLPFDPAQI
+548 ESIADLPFDPAQI

-605 LATPNKPAP
+605 LAAPGKPASAP
-614 AQVRK
+614 ARK

-626 RGQQAAPDAARSPNY
+626 RGRQAAAEAARSPNY

-672 YSDTDYVATVEN
+672 YSDADYVATVEN

-694 PLVVAG
+694 PLVLAG
-700 VVIFGG
+700 VVILGG
-706 VGAYAVFG
+706 VGAYAFFG
-714 SRVASV
+714 SSVSGV

-778 PVDVVQKTL
+778 PIDVVQKTL

-797 NDIDPTDVGETQ
+797 NDIEPTDVGETE

-818 TAANNGS
+818 TAQNNAA
-825 AEQPVT
+825 AEQQPVT

-851 EIAAPALAAP
+851 EVAAPALAAP

-883 LPASNPVRT
+883 VPASVPATPVRT
-892 QPVPATSNAGSA
+892 QPLPANSTAGN
-904 GVLPV
+904 GGILPV

-918 GEHVNVVRANSVT
+918 AEHVNVVRTNPVT
-931 PAVAA
+931 PPVAA
-936 APAQSSP
+936 APAQPAPAAAAPSP
-943 ASAATAVQAPAPVA
+943 APAVAQAPAPVA

-962 APAAKAPVPI
+962 APAPKAPVPI

-993 APGQPTA
+993 APAQQTA
-1000 AAPASAPNQVASL
+1000 AVPASASNQVASL
-1013 GSGDYVIQIA
+1013 GPGDYVIQIA

-1037 LSAKFGS
+1037 LTAKFGN

-1051 DIKAAELAGKG
+1051 DIKSAEIAGKG

>member
-42 GSSSADNSF
+42 GSSSADTLSSA
-51 TRREPAFNL
+51 RRDPAFNL

-70 YDAPRLDP
+70 YDAPHLDP
-78 IHDIALDD
+78 VHDIAVDD
-86 GPQHF
+86 ARHPF
-91 AEPAPDVVVA
+91 AEPAPDITVA

-112 VPAEPAASEPRQ
+112 VPSETPAVEVPQ
-124 AFSADGEIRDRD
+124 AFLPADSGIDTRA
-136 DLQFGDEEPPL
+136 DLFGDEEPPL
-147 AADAVYE
+147 AVDAIDENV
-154 HAAAE
+154 AAE
-159 PVFEPAPE
+159 PEFEPATE
-167 AAHVEPVFDLPDFAA
+167 TARMEPVFDLPDFTTAGSMSAA
-182 AGAMSPAATIEEPSE
+182 ASMEDPAD

-202 AELENSIGAEPVAES
+202 AELETSIAAEPYAAS
-217 QPEVMVEPE
+217 EPE
-226 VAFESVTRIE
+226 VTFEPEAKFE
-236 PEVKFEP
+236 PEVRFVP
-243 QAAVETEPAFEPE
+243 QAAFEPE
-256 AVFEPEAAFEPEAGY
+256 AAPEPEAAFEPEAKS
-271 EPETGFEPEVKA
+271 EPEAKFELEPKT
-283 ERGKGAYVPGFRM
+283 ERGKGAYIPGFRM
-296 PLTNFSVA
+296 PLSNFSVA
-304 RDVAAASA
+304 RDVSAASA
-312 PAPVSA
+312 QAAVTTSQVAAPAPNEYAFEPSVLEDSLSPKIEPAPAAGPQVSVKVPEPQAQEPRPAPVT
-318 PQVAPSAPVEHAVE
+318 VAPIAAV
-332 RPVPD
+332 P
-337 NVPSLQ
+337 
-343 PMPVPVAELQVS
+343 
-355 SKSPEV
+355 
-361 QAPEPQRNAPV
+361 
-372 AAIPVAEPVAST
+372 
-384 AQNAAAPQKD
+384 AAAPQKD

-409 SLPTS
+409 TLPTS
-414 AAQPFAAPV
+414 NGQPLATPVAKPEPVFTHTAASVASAASVVADAPV
-423 AKAAEPAVKP
+423 AKPP
-433 VAASVAPAA
+433 VA
-442 AVVASQPVSA
+442 
-452 PSVAEARSLDEK
+452 ELHSLDET

-484 DIVVEE
+484 EIVVEE
-490 AQKHPVEAR
+490 AQVHQVQA
-499 PPVVA
+499 PPPAVA
-504 AVKAEPA
+504 PAKAEPA
-511 PAVAPAMAQ
+511 PAVAPSMV
-520 PARVAPVTAAPVAA
+520 PVARVAPVTAM
-534 AAAPVAETQVAEEP
+534 AAPVVEAQVVEEP
-548 ESVGDLPFDPAQI
+548 EAIADLPFDPAQI

-605 LATPNKPAP
+605 LAAPGKPASAP
-614 AQVRK
+614 ARK

-626 RGQQAAPDAARSPNY
+626 RGQQAAAEAGRSPAY

-663 PAAEHEELH
+663 PTAEHEELH
-672 YSDTDYVATVEN
+672 YSDADYVATVEN
-684 ARRSVRSWAV
+684 ARRSVRSWAM
-694 PLVVAG
+694 PLVLAG
-700 VVIFGG
+700 VVILGG
-706 VGAYAVFG
+706 VGAYAFFG
-714 SRVASV
+714 SSVSGV

-778 PVDVVQKTL
+778 PIDVVQKTL

-797 NDIDPTDVGETQ
+797 NDIEPTDVGETE

-818 TAANNGS
+818 TAQNNTS
-825 AEQPVT
+825 AEQQPVT

-883 LPASNPVRT
+883 VPASMPATPVRT
-892 QPVPATSNAGSA
+892 QPQPANSPANSNAGT
-904 GVLPV
+904 GGILPV

-918 GEHVNVVRANSVT
+918 AENVNVVRTNPVT
-931 PAVAA
+931 PPVAA
-936 APAQSSP
+936 APAQPTP
-943 ASAATAVQAPAPVA
+943 AAPAPAAAQAQAPVA

-993 APGQPTA
+993 APVQPA
-1000 AAPASAPNQVASL
+1000 AAPASAANQVASA
-1013 GSGDYVIQIA
+1013 GPGDYVIQIA

-1031 QKSYQS
+1031 QKSYQN
-1037 LSAKFGS
+1037 LSSKFGS

-1051 DIKAAELAGKG
+1051 DIKSAEIAGKG

>member
-35 LPVAAKP
+35 LPVAARP
-42 GSSSADNSF
+42 GSSSADTSS
-51 TRREPAFNL
+51 TARQEPAFNL

-70 YDAPRLDP
+70 YDAPHLDP

-86 GPQHF
+86 VPQPF
-91 AEPAPDVVVA
+91 D

-112 VPAEPAASEPRQ
+112 VPAEAAAVDVPQ
-124 AFSADGEIRDRD
+124 VLPSADSVVSERA
-136 DLQFGDEEPPL
+136 DLFGDEEPPR
-147 AADAVYE
+147 AVDAVDGSVAE
-154 HAAAE
+154 E
-159 PVFEPAPE
+159 PVFEPAFE
-167 AAHVEPVFDLPDFAA
+167 AARMEPIFDLPDFPA
-182 AGAMSPAATIEEPSE
+182 AGSMSSAASVEDPAE

-202 AELENSIGAEPVAES
+202 AELENSIAAEPVAAFEPEGTFEPEARFE
-217 QPEVMVEPE
+217 PEVRFEPQATFEPEAATEPE
-226 VAFESVTRIE
+226 VAFEPEAKLE
-236 PEVKFEP
+236 PEAKFEP
-243 QAAVETEPAFEPE
+243 KT
-256 AVFEPEAAFEPEAGY
+256 
-271 EPETGFEPEVKA
+271 
-283 ERGKGAYVPGFRM
+283 ERGKGAYIPGFRM
-296 PLTNFSVA
+296 PLSNFSVA
-304 RDVAAASA
+304 RDVSAASA
-312 PAPVSA
+312 QAAVTASQVTAPASNEYAFEPPVLNDIPSPNIEPA
-318 PQVAPSAPVEHAVE
+318 QAAGPQVLATEP
-332 RPVPD
+332 
-337 NVPSLQ
+337 Q
-343 PMPVPVAELQVS
+343 
-355 SKSPEV
+355 
-361 QAPEPQRNAPV
+361 PEPVTAAPI
-372 AAIPVAEPVAST
+372 AAVP
-384 AQNAAAPQKD
+384 AAAPQKD

-409 SLPTS
+409 TLPISNGQPLATPVAKPEPAVTQ
-414 AAQPFAAPV
+414 AAAFVAPAAPSVVDAPV
-423 AKAAEPAVKP
+423 AKSP
-433 VAASVAPAA
+433 VAEVSSV
-442 AVVASQPVSA
+442 
-452 PSVAEARSLDEK
+452 DET

-484 DIVVEE
+484 EIVVEE
-490 AQKHPVEAR
+490 AQAHPVQA
-499 PPVVA
+499 PSPA
-504 AVKAEPA
+504 AAPVKAEPA
-511 PAVAPAMAQ
+511 PAAAPSVAPV
-520 PARVAPVTAAPVAA
+520 ARVAPVTAA
-534 AAAPVAETQVAEEP
+534 AAPVVATQIVEEP
-548 ESVGDLPFDPAQI
+548 ESIADLPFDPAQI
-561 ADSEDQVEA
+561 ADSEDQVEV

-605 LATPNKPAP
+605 LAAPGKPSP
-614 AQVRK
+614 ARK
-619 PEIDIAP
+619 PDIDIAP
-626 RGQQAAPDAARSPNY
+626 RGRQAAAEAARSPNY

-672 YSDTDYVATVEN
+672 YSDADYVATVEN

-694 PLVVAG
+694 PLVLAG
-700 VVIFGG
+700 VVILGG
-706 VGAYAVFG
+706 VGAYAFFG
-714 SRVASV
+714 SGVSGV

-778 PVDVVQKTL
+778 PIDVVQKTL

-797 NDIDPTDVGETQ
+797 NDIEPTDVGETE

-818 TAANNGS
+818 TAQTNTA
-825 AEQPVT
+825 AEQQPVT

-851 EIAAPALAAP
+851 EVAAPALAAP

-883 LPASNPVRT
+883 IPASVPATPART
-892 QPVPATSNAGSA
+892 QPLPANSTAGN
-904 GVLPV
+904 GGILPV

-918 GEHVNVVRANSVT
+918 AEHVNVVRTNPVT
-931 PAVAA
+931 PPVAA
-936 APAQSSP
+936 APAQPAVAPSP
-943 ASAATAVQAPAPVA
+943 PAAQAPAPVA

-962 APAAKAPVPI
+962 APAGKAPVPI

-993 APGQPTA
+993 APAQPA
-1000 AAPASAPNQVASL
+1000 AAAATGSASNQVASL

-1051 DIKAAELAGKG
+1051 DIKPAEIAGKG

-1072 SKNDAV
+1072 GKNEAV